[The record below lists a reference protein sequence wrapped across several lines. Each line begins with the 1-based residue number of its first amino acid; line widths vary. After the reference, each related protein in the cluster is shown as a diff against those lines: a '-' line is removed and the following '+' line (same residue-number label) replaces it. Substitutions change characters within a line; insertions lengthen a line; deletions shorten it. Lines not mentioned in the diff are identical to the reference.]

1 MCKILILAYDF
12 PPYVSVGG
20 LRPYSWYKYLH
31 EYGVHPVVITRQW
44 SNKYGNYLDYIAP
57 GESNKTIIE
66 STNES
71 TLIKTPYRP
80 NIANK
85 LMIKYGESKF
95 KFVRRLISGFYEISQ
110 FILPVG
116 PKSNLYFEAKKY
128 LSTNKVDLIIAT
140 GDPFILFG
148 YASKLSKKYNTPW
161 IADYRDPW
169 SQKQY
174 IQNNLISRIWHSFL
188 EKKIIVS
195 ASVVTTVSEFLK
207 DKISQ
212 LIKNKPFLILPNGYD
227 PEAINETKNI
237 IQGNECLNVAFVG
250 SIYEWHPITIFLSV
264 ITKFI
269 TSYPDS
275 KIKINFY
282 GINKSDQLE
291 EMIKSDFKPILN
303 YISIHK
309 KMANNVLLKELA
321 KQNVMLLFNDYSI
334 LGTKIYDYIGLNRL
348 ILLCFKNDPK
358 SLMLK
363 SNHFPLK
370 DDNALNNN
378 LQEELINK
386 TNSGI
391 VINNSKHLE
400 EVIQKIYSEF
410 SKEKTVK
417 CNTINAENYSRKHQV
432 KELADLIK
440 KLSSNKIT

>member
-1 MCKILILAYDF
+1 MHKILILTYDF

-57 GESNKTIIE
+57 GESNSTIIE
-66 STNES
+66 SKNES
-71 TLIKTPYRP
+71 TLIKTSYQP
-80 NIANK
+80 NLANK

-95 KFVRRLISGFYEISQ
+95 KFIRKLISGFYEISQ
-110 FILPVG
+110 FILPIG

-128 LSTNKVDLIIAT
+128 LSTNKVDVIIAT

-188 EKKIIVS
+188 EKKIITS
-195 ASVVTTVSEFLK
+195 ASVVVTVSEFLK
-207 DKISQ
+207 TKISQ

-227 PEAINETKNI
+227 PEAINETKNT
-237 IQGNECLNVAFVG
+237 IQENECLNIAFVG
-250 SIYEWHPITIFLSV
+250 SIYEWHPINIFLSV

-269 TSYPDS
+269 TSHPDS

-282 GINKSDQLE
+282 GTNKNSQLKE
-291 EMIKSDFKPILN
+291 TISNDFKPLLN
-303 YISIHK
+303 YVFIHK
-309 KMANNVLLKELA
+309 KTENKFILKELA

-348 ILLCFKNDPK
+348 ILLCFKNDPE
-358 SLMLK
+358 SLILK
-363 SNHFPLK
+363 SKYFPLK
-370 DDNALNNN
+370 DDNALNN

-391 VINNSKHLE
+391 IINNSKHLE

-417 CNTINAENYSRKHQV
+417 CNTINSENYSRKHQV
-432 KELADLIK
+432 KELSDLII
-440 KLSSNKIT
+440 KIVSQK

>member
-44 SNKYGNYLDYIAP
+44 SNKYGNYMDYIAP
-57 GESNKTIIE
+57 GESDNTIVE
-66 STNES
+66 LLNES

-80 NIANK
+80 NLANK

-95 KFVRRLISGFYEISQ
+95 KFIRKLISGFYEISQ
-110 FILPVG
+110 FILPIG

-128 LSTNKVDLIIAT
+128 LSANKVDVIMAT

-148 YASKLSKKYNTPW
+148 YASKLSKKFNTPW

-174 IQNNLISRIWHSFL
+174 IQNNLISKIWHSFL
-188 EKKIIVS
+188 EKKIIAN
-195 ASVVTTVSEFLK
+195 ASSIITVSEFLK

-227 PEAINETKNI
+227 PQAIDETKNI
-237 IQGNECLNVAFVG
+237 IQGSDCLNIAFVG

-269 TSYPDS
+269 TAHPDP

-282 GINKSDQLE
+282 GTNKNSQLIETIN
-291 EMIKSDFKPILN
+291 SDFKPLLN
-303 YISIHK
+303 YVFIHK
-309 KMANNVLLKELA
+309 KTENKFLLKELA

-334 LGTKIYDYIGLNRL
+334 LGTKIFDYVGLNRL
-348 ILLCFKNDPK
+348 ILLCFKNDPE
-358 SLMLK
+358 SLKLK
-363 SNHFPLK
+363 SKYFPIN
-370 DDNALNNN
+370 DNSALNNN
-378 LQEELINK
+378 LQEELINN

-391 VINNSKHLE
+391 IINNSKHLE
-400 EVIQKIYSEF
+400 EVLQKIYSEF
-410 SKEKTVK
+410 SKEKAVK
-417 CNTINAENYSRKHQV
+417 CNTINSENYSRKHQV
-432 KELADLIK
+432 KELSDLIK
-440 KLSSNKIT
+440 KICSQK

>member
-1 MCKILILAYDF
+1 MHKILILTYDF

-57 GESNKTIIE
+57 GESNSTIIE
-66 STNES
+66 SKNES
-71 TLIKTPYRP
+71 TLIKTSYQP
-80 NIANK
+80 NLANK

-95 KFVRRLISGFYEISQ
+95 KFIRKLISGFYEISQ
-110 FILPVG
+110 FILPIG

-128 LSTNKVDLIIAT
+128 LSTNKVDVIIAT

-188 EKKIIVS
+188 EKKIITS
-195 ASVVTTVSEFLK
+195 ASVVVTVSEFLK
-207 DKISQ
+207 TKISQ

-227 PEAINETKNI
+227 PEAINETKNT
-237 IQGNECLNVAFVG
+237 IQENECLNIAFVG
-250 SIYEWHPITIFLSV
+250 SIYEWHPINIFLSV

-269 TSYPDS
+269 TSHPDS

-282 GINKSDQLE
+282 GTNKNSQLIETIN
-291 EMIKSDFKPILN
+291 SDFKPLLN
-303 YISIHK
+303 YVFIHK
-309 KMANNVLLKELA
+309 KTENKFILKELA

-348 ILLCFKNDPK
+348 ILLCFKNDPE
-358 SLMLK
+358 SLILK
-363 SNHFPLK
+363 SKHFPLK
-370 DDNALNNN
+370 DDNALNN

-391 VINNSKHLE
+391 IINNSKHLE

-417 CNTINAENYSRKHQV
+417 CNTINSENYSRKHQV
-432 KELADLIK
+432 KELSDLII
-440 KLSSNKIT
+440 KIVSQK